1 MPDLSR
7 YFVRS
12 SLSCLGLGFTL
23 GGLILGAKAGLVT
36 ADVWMWLPAHIA
48 LLLFGWLIQLA
59 LGVSYWILPRQTGR
73 DRGRAGWA
81 WASFGVSQAGLILVV
96 FSLLG
101 MWMAPAGGMLTPG
114 IILLALG
121 VGAFAVHAMP
131 RIRAT
136 ITPR

>member
-1 MPDLSR
+1 MPGLSR

-12 SLSCLGLGFTL
+12 SLLCLGLGFTL
-23 GGLILGAKAGLVT
+23 GGLILSAKAGLVT
-36 ADVWMWLPAHIA
+36 TDVWIWLPAHIA

-59 LGVSYWILPRQTGR
+59 LGVGYWILPRQVGG
-73 DRGRAGWA
+73 DRGQPAWA
-81 WASFGVSQAGLILVV
+81 WGSFAACQAGLALVI

-101 MWMAPAGGMLTPG
+101 MWIGPAGQLLTPG

-121 VGAFAVHAMP
+121 VGAFAIHAMP

-136 ITPR
+136 ITQR